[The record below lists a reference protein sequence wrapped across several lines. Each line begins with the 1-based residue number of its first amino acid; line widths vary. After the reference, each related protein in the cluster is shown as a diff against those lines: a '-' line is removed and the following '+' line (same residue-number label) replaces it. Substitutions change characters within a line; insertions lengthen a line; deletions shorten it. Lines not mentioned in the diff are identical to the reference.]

1 MVGIGRY
8 IATCRTAKHRV
19 FSFLESDILPDTKI
33 VAIGVDDAER
43 LAILSSNIHVV
54 WSIAAGGRLGVGND
68 PSYNYAEGFYKFP
81 FPDPD
86 APTRARLRDLGERLD
101 AHRKRQQAAHPGLT
115 LTEMYNVLEKLRA
128 GGPIKDRDRKIYD
141 KGLVGV
147 LRQLHDEIDDETARA
162 YGWPAGL
169 ADEEILHRL
178 VALNR
183 ERTAEEARG
192 LVRWLRPEFQN
203 PDGRAA
209 LPAAAAELDLGET
222 APGAGAKPE
231 WPRLLP
237 EQMAAVRA
245 ALNEA
250 GEAAPADIARR
261 FHRARTTTVEPLLD
275 TLAALGHARRLE
287 GGRFAA

>member
-1 MVGIGRY
+1 MIPP
-8 IATCRTAKHRV
+8 TT
-19 FSFLESDILPDTKI
+19 IL
-33 VAIGVDDAER
+33 R
-43 LAILSSNIHVV
+43 C
-54 WSIAAGGRLGVGND
+54 
-68 PSYNYAEGFYKFP
+68 FYKFP

-115 LTEMYNVLEKLRA
+115 LTQMYNVLEKLRA
-128 GGPIKDRDRKIYD
+128 GEPIEGRDRETYD
-141 KGLVGV
+141 DGLVGI
-147 LRQLHDEIDDETARA
+147 LRQLHDEIDAETARA

-169 ADEEILHRL
+169 ADDDILHRL

-183 ERTAEEARG
+183 ERAAEEAQG

-203 PDGRAA
+203 PAGRAA
-209 LPAAAAELDLGET
+209 APAATPELALGET
-222 APGAGAKPE
+222 AAAAGAKPD

-245 ALNEA
+245 ALTDA

-261 FHRARTTTVEPLLD
+261 FRRARAAAVAPLLE
-275 TLAALGHARRLE
+275 TLAALGHARPTE
-287 GGRFAA
+287 DGRYAA